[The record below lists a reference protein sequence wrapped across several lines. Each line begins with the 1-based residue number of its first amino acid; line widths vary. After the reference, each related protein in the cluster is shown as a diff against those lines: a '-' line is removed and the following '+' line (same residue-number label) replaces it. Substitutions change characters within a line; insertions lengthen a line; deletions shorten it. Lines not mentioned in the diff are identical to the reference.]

1 MHDRWDAGLEGCRK
15 GGMQEM
21 RDARQEGERK
31 EGCRKYCTYI
41 FKRGEMQ
48 IVSAMAKIRKDDN
61 FYLRI

>member
-31 EGCRKYCTYI
+31 EGCRKYIYI
-41 FKRGEMQ
+41 QERRDANCFCRG
-48 IVSAMAKIRKDDN
+48 KN
-61 FYLRI
+61 